1 MSSPWTDDLMPG
13 SGRPLVARPQSAPMR
28 AGLSGSIV
36 ALAIL
41 LALGVLAIPVSS
53 LVRNGKSF
61 WPEHW
66 DPRLAPIAIR
76 DEQIH
81 ALKYKHPV
89 PVRFLSDA
97 AFKKLVVDSA
107 SSDTAGRA
115 EVAREAATF
124 RALGF
129 IGGKVDLFEVTKQ
142 ADAAGVLAFYD
153 VDKKE
158 IVVRGTTLD
167 VSHRAT
173 LAHELTHVLQDQ
185 YFDIRKIEA
194 RAAEDDT
201 RRGGSA
207 GAVLALIEG
216 DANRVRDA
224 YLKGLT
230 QADRDAYD
238 CEQRSQGNDFGKATP
253 DVPPIVELLFSAPYE
268 LGPLTIR
275 MLLAAGGNA
284 AVDAALTG
292 PTPTSADFVQAGLI
306 APPPPDLPAPALGT
320 NEKAEGSPESFGAFE
335 LYVML
340 ASRDDPATAL
350 IAADSVLGGR
360 AQGLRRN
367 GKYCYRATL
376 AIRDG
381 AAAKFVAD
389 SVQRWERLAT
399 GASVAR
405 EGSRVTFTAC
415 DPGAKAVGASKER
428 LDAAELLLG
437 GRSGIAVGLA
447 EQGVTPGVARCVARL
462 FALSPGALSLLQ
474 QASLSPDDTRRVR
487 DLVQRSALTCRA
499 NPKAGFL

>member
-1 MSSPWTDDLMPG
+1 MPG
-13 SGRPLVARPQSAPMR
+13 SGRPLMARRPSGPAR
-28 AGLSGSIV
+28 AGLSGSIA
-36 ALAIL
+36 ALAIVVL
-41 LALGVLAIPVSS
+41 VGVLAIPVSS

-66 DPRLAPIAIR
+66 DPRLAPIAHR

-97 AFKKLVVDSA
+97 AFKKLVVGSD

-115 EVAREAATF
+115 EIGREAATF

-129 IGGKVDLFEVTKQ
+129 IGGKVDLFQVTKQ
-142 ADAAGVLAFYD
+142 ADEAGVLAFYD
-153 VDKKE
+153 FDKKE
-158 IVVRGTTLD
+158 IVVRGTALD
-167 VSHRAT
+167 VSRRAT

-185 YFDIRKIEA
+185 HFDIRKIEA
-194 RAAEDDT
+194 RAAADDEQ
-201 RRGGSA
+201 RGGSA

-216 DANRVRDA
+216 DANRVRDS

-230 QADRDAYD
+230 PAERAAYD
-238 CEQRSQGNDFGKATP
+238 RAQRRQGSDIANATP
-253 DVPPIVELLFSAPYE
+253 DVPPIVQLLFSAPYE

-275 MLLAAGGNA
+275 MLLANGGNA

-292 PTPTSADFVQAGLI
+292 PTPTSADFVQAGLV
-306 APPPPDLPAPALGT
+306 APPPPGLPAPILGT

-350 IAADSVLGGR
+350 MAADSVLGGR

-376 AIRDG
+376 AIRDA
-381 AAAKFVAD
+381 AAAKFVVG
-389 SVQRWERLAT
+389 SVQRWARSAT
-399 GASVAR
+399 DALVSR
-405 EGSRVTFTAC
+405 DGSHVTFTAC
-415 DPGAKAVGASKER
+415 DPGVKAVGASKAR

-437 GRSGIAVGLA
+437 GRSGIAVGAA
-447 EQGVTPGVARCVARL
+447 EGGVPAGAARCVARL
-462 FALSPGALSLLQ
+462 FALSPGAISTLE
-474 QASLSPDDTRRVR
+474 QAARATLPPAAATRLR
-487 DLVQRSALTCRA
+487 DLVRQEALTCRD
-499 NPKAGFL
+499 NPKAGLL

>member
-13 SGRPLVARPQSAPMR
+13 SGRPLMAPPASAPTR
-28 AGLSGSIV
+28 AGLSGSIA

-41 LALGVLAIPVSS
+41 VVLGVLAIPVSS

-61 WPEHW
+61 WPDHW
-66 DPRLAPIAIR
+66 DPRLAPIAHR

-89 PVRFLSDA
+89 PVRFLPDA
-97 AFKKLVVDSA
+97 AFKKLVVGSD
-107 SSDTAGRA
+107 SSDTAGRT
-115 EVAREAATF
+115 EIEREAATF

-129 IGGKVDLFEVTKQ
+129 IGGKVDLFAVTKQ
-142 ADAAGVLAFYD
+142 ADVAGVLAFYD

-158 IVVRGTTLD
+158 VVVRGTALD

-185 YFDIRKIEA
+185 HFDLRKIEA
-194 RAAEDDT
+194 RAAKDDA

-216 DANRVRDA
+216 DANRVRDS
-224 YLKGLT
+224 YLKDLT
-230 QADRDAYD
+230 TAERNAYD
-238 CEQRSQGNDFGKATP
+238 RRQVRQGSDFGKATP
-253 DVPPIVELLFSAPYE
+253 DVPPIVQLLFSAPYE

-275 MLLAAGGNA
+275 MLLANGGNA
-284 AVDAALTG
+284 AVNAAFTG
-292 PTPTSADFVQAGLI
+292 PTPTSAGFVQAGLI
-306 APPPPDLPAPALGT
+306 APPPPGLPAPTLGT
-320 NEKAEGSPESFGAFE
+320 NEKSEGSPESFGAFE

-367 GKYCYRATL
+367 GKYCYRAAL
-376 AIRDG
+376 AIRDP
-381 AAAKFVAD
+381 AAAKFVVG
-389 SVQRWERLAT
+389 SVQRWERSAT
-399 GASVAR
+399 GASVSRA
-405 EGSRVTFTAC
+405 GSSLTFTAC
-415 DPGAKAVGASKER
+415 DPGAKTVGAPKRR
-428 LDAAELLLG
+428 LDAAEVLLA
-437 GRSGIAVGLA
+437 GRSGIAVGIA
-447 EQGVTPGVARCVARL
+447 EQGAAPGVARCVARL

-487 DLVQRSALTCRA
+487 DLVRQAALTCRD